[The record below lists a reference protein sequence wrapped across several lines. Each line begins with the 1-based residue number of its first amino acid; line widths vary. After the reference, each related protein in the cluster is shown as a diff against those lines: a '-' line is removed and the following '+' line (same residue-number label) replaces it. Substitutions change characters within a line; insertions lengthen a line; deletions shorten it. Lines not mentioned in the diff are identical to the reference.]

1 MRISIT
7 INDDT
12 IRDDVT
18 TAVSDLIDSDDIVI
32 PENELSEFIND
43 LTETIIGKYCCDP
56 YYVPHY
62 YDETLDMARLYGYA
76 Q

>member
-1 MRISIT
+1 MRINIT

-12 IRDDVT
+12 IRNDVT
-18 TAVSDLIDSDDIVI
+18 TAVYDLIDSDDIVI
-32 PENELSEFIND
+32 PENELSEFING
-43 LTETIIGKYCCDP
+43 LTETIIDKYCYDP

-62 YDETLDMARLYGYA
+62 YDETLDMAKLYKYA

>member
-7 INDDT
+7 INDGT

-43 LTETIIGKYCCDP
+43 LTETIIDKYCYDP

-62 YDETLDMARLYGYA
+62 YDETLDRARLYGYA